1 MTNAPPPPR
10 EPLGVL
16 RRAGLPVDAL
26 SAEQQQVLGELD
38 EDELGLLLA
47 IRARLDELEPEVQ
60 AHTHVAGAGL
70 F

>member
-1 MTNAPPPPR
+1 M
-10 EPLGVL
+10 
-16 RRAGLPVDAL
+16 
-26 SAEQQQVLGELD
+26 LGELSD
-38 EDELGLLLA
+38 EELTLLLT